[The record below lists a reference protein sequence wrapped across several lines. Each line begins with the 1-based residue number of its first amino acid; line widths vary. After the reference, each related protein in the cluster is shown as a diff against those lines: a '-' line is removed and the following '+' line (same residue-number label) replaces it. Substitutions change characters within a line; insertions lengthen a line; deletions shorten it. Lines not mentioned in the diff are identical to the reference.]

1 MPKVSIIMPSLNV
14 VSYID
19 KCIRSAREQTLTDIE
34 IICIDAGST
43 DGTKEILQRYANLDD
58 RIKLYHSDVKSY
70 GHQVNL
76 GIRKAIGDYVAIL
89 ETDDFTDPEMYEKL
103 YLAAEKNH
111 ADYIRAD
118 YSEIFEANGKT
129 IWNEKH
135 LFSDTKNY
143 NVVMRASGIPYMFAK
158 DINIWSGIYRR
169 VFLEGYN
176 IRLNET
182 AGAAFQDIGF
192 KMLTLLY
199 ARKIIYID
207 YSGYRYRFEREGCSS
222 CNNNVL
228 KFAWQEFDRLINK
241 LNLSDNDRFQYLILR
256 MIDVFICEHNK
267 LVIKQASEQQLN
279 EFYEMYIEPY
289 YLWFKEEIDKFLS
302 EGMISL
308 DDLSEYQRGNLLP
321 LLENERDYN
330 LALVQAEKKKTK
342 CWDEVAAGIKNAQ
355 AVIVSYGAR
364 GKAALRQ
371 LIDRNVNVV
380 AICDND
386 VEVRKQKVGIPVLS
400 VEDAIAKYE
409 KARFVISNKKYGNEL
424 EQQLIA
430 NGVCGQN
437 IIQID
442 S

>member
-1 MPKVSIIMPSLNV
+1 MPSLNV
-14 VSYID
+14 EKYIEE
-19 KCIRSAREQTLTDIE
+19 CLNSVCQQTLSDIE

-43 DGTKEILQRYANLDD
+43 DKTEYIIKQYVLLDD
-58 RIKLYHSDVKSY
+58 RVKYIESPIRSY
-70 GHQVNL
+70 GYQVNL
-76 GIRKAIGDYVAIL
+76 GIQEAKGEYVAIV
-89 ETDDFTDPEMYEKL
+89 ETDDYVDFELYNKL
-103 YLAAEKNH
+103 YECARQYD
-111 ADYIRAD
+111 ADYVRAD
-118 YSEIFEANGKT
+118 YNILMEGDFYKIYSLEHVRSNIEDYN
-129 IWNEKH
+129 H
-135 LFSDTKNY
+135 LID
-143 NVVMRASGIPYMFAK
+143 GQMFRRVFVE
-158 DINIWSGIYRR
+158 DQNIWGGIYRR
-169 VFLEGYN
+169 EFLEGYN

-199 ARKIIYID
+199 ARKIVYID

-228 KFAWQEFDRLINK
+228 KFAWQEFERLINK

-267 LVIKQASEQQLN
+267 LVIKQALEQQSN

-308 DDLSEYQRGNLLP
+308 DDLSEYQRGILIP

-330 LALVQAEKKKTK
+330 WALVKAEKKKME
-342 CWDEVAAGIKNAQ
+342 CWDEVAAEIKNAQ